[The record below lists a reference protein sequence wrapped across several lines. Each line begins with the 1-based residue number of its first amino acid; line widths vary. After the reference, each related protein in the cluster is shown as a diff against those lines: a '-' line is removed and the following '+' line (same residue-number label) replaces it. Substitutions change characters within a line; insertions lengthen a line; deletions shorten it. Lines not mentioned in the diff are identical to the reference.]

1 MHNKKIEK
9 SDIENLTKTIL
20 VGLPAVG
27 KSTLSDE
34 FCRIIEKHTGVKIV
48 SVSSDL
54 KFRAVRKDPNHHVI
68 KKFMKEY
75 KIPESD
81 FHLLIKTNDFVKKY
95 GEKIFRDLESAI
107 IIDMLENGEFDGKIP
122 NLGGKAMIHPKT
134 AKAFKD
140 KGYNVIYLKAD
151 VKTIANHITR
161 DFEAMLDGAT
171 ITRSPINIP
180 IKEEL
185 RQKHPKL
192 ADKSP
197 VSFFRERWGKIIDS
211 PDVLKELTKTRIQRK
226 KDEYRYVE
234 RIKTRDRKAL
244 EIITNRHV
252 DADPMYKAVADK
264 TVLLSGQLDND
275 VKLLLKEMGISDIS
289 VNVEEKDMYT
299 NSIRSIISGINEVV
313 PYTYDDER
321 YVFREYFDPIIDKFL
336 NESPTSD
343 EPKLVHLL
351 GIPGAGKSTF
361 YQNNKEEF
369 KDFIFVGFDHIMEQ
383 VPQYQKDREE
393 LGKLEAFNK
402 WEIPA
407 RIAGYELLRRAI
419 ENKKNIFMD
428 HGGTPMCHRELLQNI
443 KKMGYKTT
451 MYYID
456 CEPEV
461 AIERISKRERPF
473 PAERM
478 PERIALIEKQKDV
491 MPKIVDKFVKINN
504 R

>member
-9 SDIENLTKTIL
+9 SDIEKLTKTIL
-20 VGLPAVG
+20 IGLPAVG
-27 KSTLSDE
+27 KSTLSEELCHVVEED
-34 FCRIIEKHTGVKIV
+34 TGIKMEN
-48 SVSSDL
+48 VSSDL
-54 KFRAVRKDPNHHVI
+54 KFREVRKNPNHPVV

-81 FHLLIKTNDFVKKY
+81 FPLLIKTSDFVKKY
-95 GEKIFRDLESAI
+95 GEETFRDLESAVI
-107 IIDMLENGEFDGKIP
+107 LDMLENGEFDGKIP
-122 NLGGKAMIHPKT
+122 NLGGKAMLHPKT
-134 AKAFKD
+134 AEAFKNR
-140 KGYNVIYLKAD
+140 GYKIIYLKAD
-151 VKTIANHITR
+151 VKTIASHITK

-171 ITRSPINIP
+171 ITRSPINNP
-180 IKEEL
+180 IREEL
-185 RQKHPKL
+185 KQKHSKF
-192 ADKSP
+192 AEKSP
-197 VSFFRERWGKIIDS
+197 ITFLKERWGKLANS
-211 PDVLKELTKTRIQRK
+211 SDVLKDLTKTRIQRK

-244 EIITNRHV
+244 EIITKRHD
-252 DADPMYKAVADK
+252 DADPLYKKVADK
-264 TVLLSGQLDND
+264 TVLVSGEIDRD
-275 VKLLLKEMGISDIS
+275 IELLCKEMDMSKLS
-289 VNVEEKDMYT
+289 VNIKENDMYT

-321 YVFREYFDPIIDKFL
+321 YMFREYFDPIIDKFL
-336 NESPTSD
+336 SEVPSVDN
-343 EPKLVHLL
+343 PKLVHLL

-361 YQNNKEEF
+361 YKNNKKEF
-369 KDFIFVGFDHIMEQ
+369 EDFVFVGFDHVMEQ

-419 ENKKNIFMD
+419 EQKKNIFMD
-428 HGGTPMCHRELLQNI
+428 HGGTPICHRELLQNI
-443 KKMGYKTT
+443 KRMGYETT

-456 CEPEV
+456 CDPEV

-473 PAERM
+473 PKERM
-478 PERIALIEKQKDV
+478 PERIALVEKQKDV
-491 MPKIVDKFVKINN
+491 MPQIVDKFIKVNN